1 MPVFEESDGFKMK
14 LGSKELNTPYAMK
27 TEHTQKMADS
37 PLFAV
42 ESGPID
48 GGAAYRDTTTDSVEE
63 AQKNIDGAD
72 YMSDPDAADNNTGLE
87 DVVLDALTK
96 DKENIEKITAET
108 KQKAKDEFGGQEVTI
123 G

>member
-1 MPVFEESDGFKMK
+1 MPVFDESDGFKMK

-48 GGAAYRDTTTDSVEE
+48 GTLAYKDTTTDSVEE

-87 DVVLDALTK
+87 DVVLDALKK
-96 DKENIEKITAET
+96 DEKSIEETTAET
-108 KQKAKDEFGGQEVTI
+108 KQKAKDAFGGQEVTI

>member
-72 YMSDPDAADNNTGLE
+72 YMSDPDAADNNTGVE
-87 DVVLDALTK
+87 DVILGTLKK
-96 DKENIEKITAET
+96 DEKSIEETTAET
-108 KQKAKDEFGGQEVTI
+108 NKKLHDEFGGQEVTI

>member
-72 YMSDPDAADNNTGLE
+72 YMSDPDAADKNTGLK
-87 DVVLDALTK
+87 DVLLDTLTK
-96 DKENIEKITAET
+96 DKENIEQTTKET
-108 KQKAKDEFGGQEVTI
+108 TQEDKSASSGGFI
-123 G
+123 

>member
-48 GGAAYRDTTTDSVEE
+48 GTLAYRDTTTDSVEE
-63 AQKNIDGAD
+63 AQKKIDGAD
-72 YMSDPDAADNNTGLE
+72 YMSDPDAADNNTGAE
-87 DVVLDALTK
+87 DAILGALKK
-96 DKENIEKITAET
+96 DEKNIEKITAET